1 MSETRT
7 CGFGGKES
15 VGIDVNRILDSCRD
29 KDCYEDVRVYL
40 TDCGQDIIEK
50 TGNIRFRYAKIV
62 WAQIT
67 VNPVQFNRG
76 FYQATIRFYVK
87 LLLEACLGPGK
98 TQEFEGVAVVEKKVI
113 LYGGEGCVNVFRS
126 TPGESDFCGYP
137 NFGEN
142 SETNLP
148 VVVCEVADP
157 IVLDL
162 KVAERHHHCCCCC
175 TAMEVPERVCD
186 TLAGPLCPVD
196 DAKKL
201 VVTLGF
207 FSIIRMERPGQFLVS
222 ATEIC
227 VPDKVCVDT
236 GDTSP
241 CAMFSR
247 MPFPTGEFCTSDAR
261 PIGGGCGCD
270 GDSRRK

>member
-7 CGFGGKES
+7 CGYSGKES
-15 VGIDVNRILDSCRD
+15 VGIDVNRIMDSCRD

-40 TDCGQDIIEK
+40 TEYGQDIIEK
-50 TGNIRFRYAKIV
+50 TCNIRFRYAKIV
-62 WAQIT
+62 WAQIG
-67 VNPVQFNRG
+67 VSPVQFNRG

-87 LLLEACLGPGK
+87 LLLEACLAPGK
-98 TQEFEGVAVVEKKVI
+98 TQDFEGIAVVEKKVI

-126 TPGESDFCGYP
+126 TPGESDFCGTP
-137 NFGEN
+137 GFSDNGD
-142 SETNLP
+142 TNLP

-162 KVAERHHHCCCCC
+162 KVVEKHHHCCCCC
-175 TAMEVPERVCD
+175 SVDEVPDRVCD
-186 TLAGPLCPVD
+186 TLSCQLSHMDEC
-196 DAKKL
+196 KRL

-207 FSIIRMERPGQFLVS
+207 FSIIRMERPGQYLVS

-236 GDTSP
+236 GDSNP
-241 CAMFSR
+241 CAVFSR
-247 MPFPTGEFCTSDAR
+247 MPFPTSEFC
-261 PIGGGCGCD
+261 PIDRSGGIGCGCEAE
-270 GDSRRK
+270 GRRK